1 MNTSRSTPSI
11 AAEPA
16 GHVVAAVI
24 CDGNAVLVAKRP
36 PEVHQGGKWEFP
48 GGKVHAGESAR
59 EALAR
64 ELREELDIEVQA
76 AYPLIAVHHTY
87 PEKSVFLDVWRVTA
101 YTGEPRGREG
111 QCIEWVE
118 SERLPELDFPVA
130 NRPIVQAARLPS
142 LYLISDSRRFGE
154 TLFLQRLE
162 QMLAAGLRLFQ
173 LREPHLAPAD
183 YRTLAEQVAQRCH
196 HWGAKLLLNA
206 DPGWV
211 EECGADGVHLNSRR
225 LRALRARPLD
235 RRYWVAASTHNAE
248 ELEIAARLDVDFVVL
263 GPVLPTPSHRQAAP
277 LGWQQFAALCAAT
290 NLPTYALGGQRLEHL
305 SMAREAGAQGLA
317 MISGVWDALNPGA
330 VIDALR

>member
-1 MNTSRSTPSI
+1 MNTSRSMPSI
-11 AAEPA
+11 AAELA

-24 CDGNAVLVAKRP
+24 WDGDAVLVAKRP

-59 EALAR
+59 GALAR

-76 AYPLIAVHHTY
+76 AYPLIAVRHTY

-101 YTGEPRGREG
+101 YAGEPRGREG
-111 QCIEWVE
+111 QRIEWVKP
-118 SERLPELDFPVA
+118 ERLPQLDFPEA

-154 TLFLQRLE
+154 TVFLQRLE
-162 QMLAAGLRLFQ
+162 RVLEAGVRLFQ
-173 LREPHLAPAD
+173 LREPSLAPAE
-183 YRTLAEQVAQRCH
+183 YRALAKQVAQRCH
-196 HWGAKLLLNA
+196 KWGAKLLLNA

-211 EECGADGVHLNSRR
+211 EECGADGVHLNSQR

-248 ELEIAARLDVDFVVL
+248 ELELAAALEADFVVL
-263 GPVLPTPSHRQAAP
+263 GPVLPTPSHRHATP
-277 LGWQQFAALCAAT
+277 LGWRQFTALCAAS
-290 NLPTYALGGQRLEHL
+290 NLPTYALGGQRVEHL
-305 SMAREAGAQGLA
+305 SMTREARAQGLA
-317 MISGVWDALNPGA
+317 MISGVWDAPNPGA
-330 VIDALR
+330 VIEALR